1 MPLHNTP
8 SGPERFRGQRLT
20 EVPKA
25 EFEAYLEEVRESMAL
40 MHPNISRFPNIAVLV
55 ANEIAYGIWRKQRVY
70 DHLEILFG
78 AATPDGGAGY
88 TLHFHQDREAG
99 HVTAVTLTRAELDE
113 LVEKGTLALKEEE
126 G

>member
-1 MPLHNTP
+1 MPLHNAP
-8 SGPERFRGQRLT
+8 SGPERFRAQRAA

-25 EFEAYLEEVRESMAL
+25 EFEAYLEEVRDSMAL

-70 DHLEILFG
+70 DHIEILSG
-78 AATPDGGAGY
+78 AATPDGGVGY
-88 TLHFHQDREAG
+88 TLNFHQDREAG
-99 HVTAVTLTRAELDE
+99 QVTAVTLTQAELAE
-113 LVEKGTLALKEEE
+113 LVDKGTIALKEE